1 MKRYFVFA
9 LASLSLTYGAY
20 SQSDAQQIDDIDKLR
35 QEIKNNI
42 STYQKTEVECD
53 TTGSTGYRYVYK
65 NGSDLKLIAIE
76 YKDKRDPGKYI
87 DKKVEWYF
95 SNGHLIYCE
104 QVWTDIPTGKIVDDE
119 RFYSNDQH
127 LIAWIKSENEKVDS
141 TSQEFKDVDA
151 QLVAYGNKLVWDS
164 NPTPIKEKPHKYIM
178 PADK

>member
-20 SQSDAQQIDDIDKLR
+20 SQSDAQQITDIDKLR

-42 STYQKTEVECD
+42 STYQKTVVIND
-53 TTGSTGYRYVYK
+53 TNGYRHVYK

-76 YKDKRDPGKYI
+76 YKDRRDTGKYI

-119 RFYSNDQH
+119 RFYSNDLH
-127 LIAWIKSENEKVDS
+127 LIAWIKSETGKVDA

-164 NPTPIKEKPHKYIM
+164 NPTPIKEKPHKYNM
-178 PADK
+178 PSDK